1 MNNTVLRVGFVVG
14 LAALA
19 VTVGLIVASRGTEEV
34 AAGAAAHTGGV
45 TPAVYIKFEGLDG
58 EAQDKVHLGW
68 SNIRSFDQVITGP
81 TAGSVGSTRTVARAV
96 HDPLLVVK
104 ELDMASPKLA
114 EACLKGEILPSVQ
127 IHVAKEIA
135 DGGQVTYYTYEL
147 KNVLISSYSVGGS
160 SMPEGVPLESVTLN
174 F

>member
-1 MNNTVLRVGFVVG
+1 MVPHELW
-14 LAALA
+14 
-19 VTVGLIVASRGTEEV
+19 
-34 AAGAAAHTGGV
+34 
-45 TPAVYIKFEGLDG
+45 
-58 EAQDKVHLGW
+58 LG
-68 SNIRSFDQVITGP
+68 RSTI
-81 TAGSVGSTRTVARAV
+81 
-96 HDPLLVVK
+96 HLLVVK

-174 F
+174 FEEIKVTYTETDDAGKKKGNIEYSWKVEEGRS